1 MKWLALLL
9 PIAIA
14 GCATGADN
22 GPGTT
27 NPKQL
32 AAIAK
37 ALDGLTPGEP
47 RSCIDQT
54 RVRDVKKFD
63 GTILYVYSPREIY
76 RNDVTPGC
84 AGLQYGDPIVSRT
97 VSTELCSGDILRT
110 FSPGTPN
117 IQSGS
122 CALNQFTP
130 YRR

>member
-1 MKWLALLL
+1 MRWLALVIPVLL
-9 PIAIA
+9 A
-14 GCATGADN
+14 GCAAN
-22 GPGTT
+22 GPPAGPG
-27 NPKQL
+27 PKQL
-32 AAIAK
+32 AEIAD
-37 ALDGLTPGEP
+37 ALKGLTPGKP
-47 RSCIDQT
+47 TTCIDQT
-54 RVRDVKKFD
+54 RAQNVKTFE
-63 GTILYVYSPREIY
+63 GTILYIYSPREIY

-97 VSTELCSGDILRT
+97 VSTQLCSGDILRT